1 MCRPTRTTPIPPRSP
16 PRSGN
21 PGEETSSSENPAGAV
36 GALVGEAVGDGA
48 GELVV
53 GEGVGATLDVLGLG
67 LGVGGVSSEQP
78 ARPRTPRHTA
88 TRLLTVR
95 DERMTTSC
103 LDGTRVCGGAPA
115 ARQSW
120 PARRVPSRSGGGR
133 QLRGI
138 LGAMNIGLRDRVLP
152 ENQRRTLE
160 ELSDDLDLRSG
171 DTRAKQS
178 AFWTMLVLSGV
189 IATAGVLADSTAT
202 VIGAMIIAPLST
214 PIMGIALGIV
224 KRERIR
230 AGRFVLFGGAVVVL
244 IGIVAAFVVPDIDL
258 QTNAQITSRTSPTVI
273 DLVAAIAT
281 GLAGA
286 VGLSRRDVAAVL
298 PGVAIAISLV
308 PPLAVVGICLGE
320 GSLELATGAL
330 LLFVS
335 NLVSMVIAGTVL
347 FAALGYSAEA
357 DAGARLVGAPRKSS
371 VTLVLLLVA
380 VLVPLAVNTALVLL
394 LHSWS
399 GRIQTVA
406 EEWLSDNPT
415 AEVTDVQFTSRSFR
429 IEVHVPPGDLPPT
442 DDLLR
447 ALDGEVPDGLA
458 IVVDTTYGDEVDVGT
473 TGSP

>member
-1 MCRPTRTTPIPPRSP
+1 
-16 PRSGN
+16 
-21 PGEETSSSENPAGAV
+21 V
-36 GALVGEAVGDGA
+36 GVALLVGDADPVDAEA
-48 GELVV
+48 
-53 GEGVGATLDVLGLG
+53 LGLG
-67 LGVGGVSSEQP
+67 EEVGAVDDWVGIGVGGPSSEQP
-78 ARPRTPRHTA
+78 PRASARKDSVVSV
-88 TRLLTVR
+88 LTVVVR
-95 DERMTTSC
+95 DASMTTSSAR
-103 LDGTRVCGGAPA
+103 DGTRAPGPTGRLARGGLTAPT
-115 ARQSW
+115 
-120 PARRVPSRSGGGR
+120 PCRSAS
-133 QLRGI
+133 GI

-152 ENQRRTLE
+152 ENQRRTLD

-230 AGRFVLFGGAVVVL
+230 AGRFVLFGAVVVVL

-258 QTNAQITSRTSPTVI
+258 QTNSQITGRTSPTVV
-273 DLVAAIAT
+273 DLIAAIAT

-320 GSLELATGAL
+320 GSISLALGAL

-347 FAALGYSAEA
+347 FAALGYSADADREA
-357 DAGARLVGAPRKSS
+357 RAVGAERKSY
-371 VTLVLLLVA
+371 VTLVALLVA
-380 VLVPLAVNTALVLL
+380 VLVPLGLNTTLILV
-394 LHSWS
+394 LHSWTS
-399 GRIQTVA
+399 DIQAVA
-406 EEWLSDNPT
+406 EGWLSGIPE
-415 AEVTDVQFTSRSFR
+415 AEVTDVTFTSSSFR
-429 IEVHVPPGDLPPT
+429 IEVRVPPGDLPPT
-442 DDLLR
+442 DELLR
-447 ALDGEVPDGLA
+447 DLDGTVPDGLA
-458 IVVDTTYGDEVDVGT
+458 IVVDTTYGEEIDVGT
-473 TGSP
+473 TGSAGAA